1 MLNKLA
7 YLGPS
12 GTFCEEAAN
21 KYIGDKAWT
30 LLPYPSIEAV
40 FAAVQLGE
48 VESGIVPIENSCEGA
63 VNLTMDL
70 LAYEYDLKITGELV
84 LPVSQNLMIR
94 PGVKLDE
101 ISCILSHPQALA
113 QCRKYLSATLPGREL
128 ATVDS
133 TAEAALRVANSDE
146 PWAAVGTAGAAR
158 AYGLDI
164 LHPDIQDRLSNETRF
179 IILSR
184 DMVHTIEPVSG
195 LHAKTS
201 LVLYLLDKPG
211 ALFRALEQFYL
222 RDINLTR
229 IESRPA
235 RTRIG
240 DYLFFIDIEG
250 HCGELRVIK
259 ALEGLKELAREIKIL
274 GSY

>member
-12 GTFCEEAAN
+12 GTFCEEAAT
-21 KYIGDKAWT
+21 KYIGDKAWM

-113 QCRKYLSATLPGREL
+113 QCRKYLSGTLSAGNSLLLTALPKQPGEWPIQMNPGQPWVPPGLPVLMAWRFC
-128 ATVDS
+128 APTS
-133 TAEAALRVANSDE
+133 KTA
-146 PWAAVGTAGAAR
+146 
-158 AYGLDI
+158 
-164 LHPDIQDRLSNETRF
+164 
-179 IILSR
+179 
-184 DMVHTIEPVSG
+184 
-195 LHAKTS
+195 
-201 LVLYLLDKPG
+201 
-211 ALFRALEQFYL
+211 
-222 RDINLTR
+222 
-229 IESRPA
+229 
-235 RTRIG
+235 
-240 DYLFFIDIEG
+240 
-250 HCGELRVIK
+250 
-259 ALEGLKELAREIKIL
+259 
-274 GSY
+274 